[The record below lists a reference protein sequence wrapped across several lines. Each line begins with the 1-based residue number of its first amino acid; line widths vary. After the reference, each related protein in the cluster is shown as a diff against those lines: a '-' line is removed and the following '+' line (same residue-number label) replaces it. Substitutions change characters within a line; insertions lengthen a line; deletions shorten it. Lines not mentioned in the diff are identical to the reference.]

1 MQAEKLMQVKDAVLK
16 LRQQLRAGQI
26 YQSLPSRMATLIKQ
40 LPSTVTTTVIRCYL
54 HTSMS
59 RKMMPF
65 ISGHLRYYYCQCS
78 CMRTMRVSSL

>member
-40 LPSTVTTTVIRCYL
+40 LPSTVTTTVTIPSDEEVLPLIATL
-54 HTSMS
+54 HEQLKKA
-59 RKMMPF
+59 R
-65 ISGHLRYYYCQCS
+65 
-78 CMRTMRVSSL
+78 